1 MPIEK
6 TPIGV
11 ISSLAASAEGIA
23 GDVTL
28 YRLETIAVTVRVTYH
43 ASATVAVRLKL
54 YFSPDDKNYDTVA
67 YAYFD
72 VDLSAGETV
81 QETKLVDSPEGG
93 NLRVAVE
100 NLDAVYAA
108 TAISV
113 WVGVVK
119 E

>member
-1 MPIEK
+1 MPIER

-11 ISSLAASAEGIA
+11 IASLAASAEKIA

-28 YRLETIAVTVRVTYH
+28 YRLETLAVTTRVTYH
-43 ASATVAVRLKL
+43 ASATAAIRLKL
-54 YFSPDDKNYDTVA
+54 YFSPDGRNYDTVD

-72 VDLSAGETV
+72 IDLDAGETV

-93 NLRVAVE
+93 NLRAAVE
-100 NLDAVYAA
+100 NLDAVYEAN
-108 TAISV
+108 AISV